1 MILKM
6 QSVGF
11 NDEKCDLEELVLEA
25 LYEWVLCGIVGGGHK
40 SLEDYIFDWLELYA

>member
-25 LYEWVLCGIVGGGHK
+25 LYE
-40 SLEDYIFDWLELYA
+40 